1 MSRNITSISWGLV
14 LTCILTSIMTSVE
27 AADKA
32 SIKWPSTMLVQ
43 EGSSGSIL
51 SSGVAQPLEARLR
64 DIGIDMSTSYQILDK
79 RDNNYYYARYG
90 EGTLLYGF
98 GPQKDSWHPTMVP
111 VGSKYTLSMI
121 QDYEV
126 YVQEHP
132 ETFTLVA
139 PFRETRKNIYV
150 GEIIVNTWF
159 KQVEYPMYVQIAFL
173 ADSTTGAP
181 RLRYIVTHVKD
192 DMLRKQLQ
200 YVL

>member
-1 MSRNITSISWGLV
+1 MSRNITSVSWGLV

-43 EGSSGSIL
+43 EGSSSSIL

-79 RDNNYYYARYG
+79 PDNNYYYARYG

-121 QDYEV
+121 QDYEA

>member
-1 MSRNITSISWGLV
+1 MSRNITSLSWGLA
-14 LTCILTSIMTSVE
+14 LACILTSIMTSVE

-43 EGSSGSIL
+43 EGASSSIL
-51 SSGVAQPLEARLR
+51 SSGLAQPLETGLR

-79 RDNNYYYARYG
+79 RGNNYYYARYG

-98 GPQKDSWHPTMVP
+98 GPQKDSLHPTTMP

-121 QDYEV
+121 QDYET

-173 ADSTTGAP
+173 ADSTGAP

>member
-43 EGSSGSIL
+43 EGSSSSIL

-79 RDNNYYYARYG
+79 RGNNYYYARYG

-98 GPQKDSWHPTMVP
+98 GPQQGSWHPTTAP

-121 QDYEV
+121 QDYEA

-173 ADSTTGAP
+173 ADSTGAP

>member
-1 MSRNITSISWGLV
+1 MSRNITYLSWGIV
-14 LTCILTSIMTSVE
+14 LSCILTSIMTSVE

-43 EGSSGSIL
+43 EGSSSSIL

-79 RDNNYYYARYG
+79 RGNNYYYARYG

-98 GPQKDSWHPTMVP
+98 GPQQDSWHPTTAP

-121 QDYEV
+121 QDYEA

-173 ADSTTGAP
+173 ADSTGAP

-200 YVL
+200 YLL

>member
-1 MSRNITSISWGLV
+1 MSRNITYLSWAIV
-14 LTCILTSIMTSVE
+14 FAWFMTSMMTTAD

-43 EGSSGSIL
+43 EGSSNSIL
-51 SSGVAQPLEARLR
+51 SSGVGKPLEEGLR
-64 DIGIDMSTSYQILDK
+64 EIGIDMSTSYQILDK
-79 RDNNYYYARYG
+79 RGNNYYYARYG

-98 GPQKDSWHPTMVP
+98 GPQKDGWHPTTVP

-121 QDYEV
+121 QDYEA

-139 PFRETRKNIYV
+139 PFREARKNIYI

-159 KQVEYPMYVQIAFL
+159 KQAEYPMYVQIAFL
-173 ADSTTGAP
+173 ADSTGAP
-181 RLRYIVTHVKD
+181 RLRYVMTHVKD
-192 DMLRKQLQ
+192 EMLRKQLH
-200 YVL
+200 YLL

>member
-1 MSRNITSISWGLV
+1 MSRNITYLSWGLV

-43 EGSSGSIL
+43 EGSSSSIL
-51 SSGVAQPLEARLR
+51 SSGVAQPLEAGLR

-79 RDNNYYYARYG
+79 RGNNYYYARYG

-98 GPQKDSWHPTMVP
+98 GPQKDSWHPTTVP
-111 VGSKYTLSMI
+111 VESKYTLSMI
-121 QDYEV
+121 QDYEA

-173 ADSTTGAP
+173 ADSTGAP

>member
-1 MSRNITSISWGLV
+1 MSRNITYLSWGLV

-43 EGSSGSIL
+43 EGSSSSIL

-79 RDNNYYYARYG
+79 RGNNYYYARYG

-98 GPQKDSWHPTMVP
+98 GPQQGSWHPTTAP

-121 QDYEV
+121 QDYEA

-173 ADSTTGAP
+173 ADSTGAP

>member
-1 MSRNITSISWGLV
+1 MRRNITCLSWGIV
-14 LTCILTSIMTSVE
+14 LTCIMTSMMTSVE
-27 AADKA
+27 AANMS
-32 SIKWPSTMLVQ
+32 SIQWPSTMLVQ
-43 EGSSGSIL
+43 EGASSSIL
-51 SSGVAQPLEARLR
+51 SSGVAQSLEAGLR

-79 RDNNYYYARYG
+79 RGNNYYYARYG

-98 GPQKDSWHPTMVP
+98 GPQKDGWHPTTMS
-111 VGSKYTLSMI
+111 VGSKYSLSMI
-121 QDYEV
+121 QDYEA

-139 PFRETRKNIYV
+139 PFRETRKNIYI

-173 ADSTTGAP
+173 ADSAGAP
-181 RLRYIVTHVKD
+181 RLRYVMTHVKD

-200 YVL
+200 YLL

>member
-1 MSRNITSISWGLV
+1 MSRNITYLSWGLV

-43 EGSSGSIL
+43 EGSSSSIL
-51 SSGVAQPLEARLR
+51 SSGVAQPLEAGLR

-79 RDNNYYYARYG
+79 RGNNYYYARYW

-98 GPQKDSWHPTMVP
+98 GPQKDSWHPTTVP
-111 VGSKYTLSMI
+111 VESKYTLSMI
-121 QDYEV
+121 QDYEA

-173 ADSTTGAP
+173 ADSTGAP
-181 RLRYIVTHVKD
+181 RLRYVMTHVKD
-192 DMLRKQLQ
+192 EMLRKQLQ

>member
-43 EGSSGSIL
+43 EGSSSSIL

-79 RDNNYYYARYG
+79 RGNNYYYARYG

-98 GPQKDSWHPTMVP
+98 GPQQGSWHPTTAP

-121 QDYEV
+121 QDYEA

-173 ADSTTGAP
+173 ADSTGAP
-181 RLRYIVTHVKD
+181 RLRYIVTHVND

>member
-1 MSRNITSISWGLV
+1 MSRNITSLSWGLA

-43 EGSSGSIL
+43 EGSSSSIL
-51 SSGVAQPLEARLR
+51 SSGVAQPLEAGLR

-79 RDNNYYYARYG
+79 RGNNYYYARYG

-98 GPQKDSWHPTMVP
+98 GPQKDSWHPTTVP
-111 VGSKYTLSMI
+111 VESKYTLSMI
-121 QDYEV
+121 QDYEA

-173 ADSTTGAP
+173 ADSTGAP

>member
-1 MSRNITSISWGLV
+1 MRRNITCLSWGVV
-14 LTCILTSIMTSVE
+14 LTCIMTSMMTSVE
-27 AADKA
+27 AANT
-32 SIKWPSTMLVQ
+32 SFIQWPSTMLVQ
-43 EGSSGSIL
+43 EGASSSIL
-51 SSGVAQPLEARLR
+51 SSGVAQSLEAGLR

-79 RDNNYYYARYG
+79 RGNNYYYARYG

-98 GPQKDSWHPTMVP
+98 GPQKDGWHTTTMP
-111 VGSKYTLSMI
+111 VGSKYSLSMI
-121 QDYEV
+121 QDYEA

-173 ADSTTGAP
+173 ADGTGAP
-181 RLRYIVTHVKD
+181 HLRYVVTHVKD

>member
-1 MSRNITSISWGLV
+1 MSRNITYLSWGLV

-43 EGSSGSIL
+43 EGSSSSIL
-51 SSGVAQPLEARLR
+51 SSGVAQPLEAGLR

-79 RDNNYYYARYG
+79 RGNNYYYARYG

-98 GPQKDSWHPTMVP
+98 GPQKDSWHPTTVP
-111 VGSKYTLSMI
+111 VESKYTLSMI
-121 QDYEV
+121 QDYEA

-159 KQVEYPMYVQIAFL
+159 KQVEYPMYMQIAFL
-173 ADSTTGAP
+173 ADSTGAP